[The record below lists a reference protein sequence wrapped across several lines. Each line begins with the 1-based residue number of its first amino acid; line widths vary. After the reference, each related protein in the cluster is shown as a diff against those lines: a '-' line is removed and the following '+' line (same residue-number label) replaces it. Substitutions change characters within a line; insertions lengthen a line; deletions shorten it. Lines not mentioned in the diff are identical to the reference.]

1 MILLVN
7 RSQMGYGITLYL
19 IFSALTDI
27 RFKTEKLKKIL
38 DNSHWGKHSFSASK
52 FWNEIPDSVRSSKT
66 LNILKKKYDEIYG
79 PKQT

>member
-27 RFKTEKLKKIL
+27 RFKTEKLKKSWIIVIGE
-38 DNSHWGKHSFSASK
+38 N
-52 FWNEIPDSVRSSKT
+52 T
-66 LNILKKKYDEIYG
+66 LLVLPNFGMKSL
-79 PKQT
+79 TV